1 MKPITTAFLA
11 YLTLAASAQA
21 QVSPTPLSEHVGGRT
36 VTGITMR
43 AIPGAKPQPMRL
55 YPGRSITPTQ
65 MVVSHTHQWPGIY
78 TEVAFEGTDLIVRL
92 NDPVNILRLY
102 IDDQPPVTL
111 TKPGQIDYEVKGLQP
126 GAHRIRLEKI
136 TESQSDTAKFEGFY
150 IVGHGHE
157 LPAPPPR
164 LRQIEFI
171 GDSFTVGYGNTSPKR
186 ECTTDEVWATTDT
199 SQAFGPLT
207 AKAYNAD
214 YQINAFSGRGV
225 VRNYDGFAGDT
236 LPTLHNYTLFDGKTE
251 YKATNWQPQ
260 IIVIGLGTN
269 DFSTALKPTEP
280 WKTREDLRADYR
292 NSYVKFVKTLRAKNP
307 KAQFILMASD
317 QSDGE
322 IRDQVLQV
330 EKSLESQGETKV
342 DTIIFTGLDYA
353 GCHAHPSVADDLKL
367 KSLLTDY
374 IDARPALWQGR

>member
-1 MKPITTAFLA
+1 MMKLIITAFLFSLS
-11 YLTLAASAQA
+11 LTTPVWSATPAS
-21 QVSPTPLSEHVGGRT
+21 LHIGGRAH
-36 VTGITMR
+36 ID
-43 AIPGAKPQPMRL
+43 AN
-55 YPGRSITPTQ
+55 GRVNQ
-65 MVVSHTHQWPGIY
+65 QWPGIY
-78 TEVAFEGTDLIVRL
+78 FEGTFSGE
-92 NDPVNILRLY
+92 
-102 IDDQPPVTL
+102 TL
-111 TKPGQIDYEVKGLQP
+111 TFNVDDINQYKVYVDGRQRLFLSRESHTKLTLKNLGRGSHSL
-126 GAHRIRLEKI
+126 RIEKI
-136 TESQSDTAKFEGFY
+136 SESQDQSSIFGTIEANNLKAF
-150 IVGHGHE
+150 
-157 LPAPPPR
+157 PAR
-164 LRQIEFI
+164 TRQIEFI

-225 VRNYDGFAGDT
+225 VRNYDGIKGDT
-236 LPTLHNYTLFDGKTE
+236 LPVLHNYTLFDGKTE
-251 YKATNWQPQ
+251 YKAENWQPQ

-269 DFSTALKPTEP
+269 DFSTALKPDEK

-292 NSYVKFVKTLRAKNP
+292 NTYVTFVKTLRAKNP

-317 QSDGE
+317 QSGGE

-330 EKSLESQGETKV
+330 EKTLESQGETKV

-353 GCHAHPSVADDLKL
+353 GCHAHPSVADDVILKG
-367 KSLLTDY
+367 LLTAY

>member
-1 MKPITTAFLA
+1 MKSALF
-11 YLTLAASAQA
+11 LAAS
-21 QVSPTPLSEHVGGRT
+21 LSCVASAHTVAEARLPHHSGGRT
-36 VTGITMR
+36 E
-43 AIPGAKPQPMRL
+43 
-55 YPGRSITPTQ
+55 
-65 MVVSHTHQWPGIY
+65 VSAQQGGDVHQWPGIY
-78 TEVAFEGTDLIVRL
+78 FETATKGRS
-92 NDPVNILRLY
+92 
-102 IDDQPPVTL
+102 VTL
-111 TKPGQIDYEVKGLQP
+111 KFDDKINIYKLYLNGQLLRVIERPGRANVRFDNAGNDHIDRY
-126 GAHRIRLEKI
+126 RLEKI
-136 TESQSDTAKFEGFY
+136 TESQSDTGKFLGFFSDSPDDA
-150 IVGHGHE
+150 VSP
-157 LPAPPPR
+157 LVRA
-164 LRQIEFI
+164 RQIEFI

-207 AKAYNAD
+207 AKHYNAD

-225 VRNYDGFAGDT
+225 VRNYDGFAGDK

-292 NSYVKFVKTLRAKNP
+292 NTYVKFVKTLRAKNP
-307 KAQFILMASD
+307 NAQFILMASD

-330 EKSLESQGETKV
+330 EKTLESQGETKI
-342 DTIIFTGLDYA
+342 DTIIFTGLDYG

-367 KSLLTDY
+367 KGLLTDY

>member
-1 MKPITTAFLA
+1 MKIAAFALLSSFVLA
-11 YLTLAASAQA
+11 GVTQA
-21 QVSPTPLSEHVGGRT
+21 KEPPLIPVPLHMGGRFE
-36 VTGITMR
+36 
-43 AIPGAKPQPMRL
+43 
-55 YPGRSITPTQ
+55 
-65 MVVSHTHQWPGIY
+65 VSENSSSALTHQWPGVY
-78 TEVAFEGTDLIVRL
+78 TEAKFSGGEIFVRV
-92 NDPVNILRLY
+92 NDTHNKYKVY
-102 IDDQPPVTL
+102 IDGALHDTWVR
-111 TKPGQIDYEVKGLQP
+111 PGKQLIHIWLKDKSPHL
-126 GAHRIRLEKI
+126 IRVEKI
-136 TESQSDTAKFEGFY
+136 TESQDHTSSLDRIFVTRLE
-150 IVGHGHE
+150 HG
-157 LPAPPPR
+157 LPAPAPR
-164 LRQIEFI
+164 ARQIEFI

-186 ECTTDEVWATTDT
+186 ECTIDEVWATTDT

-236 LPTLHNYTLFDGKTE
+236 LPVLHNYTLFDGKTE

-269 DFSTALKPTEP
+269 DFSTALKPTEA

-292 NSYVKFVKTLRAKNP
+292 NTYVKFVKTLRAKNP

-330 EKSLESQGETKV
+330 EKALEAQGETQV

-367 KSLLTDY
+367 KGLLMDY
-374 IDARPALWQGR
+374 IHARPALWQGR